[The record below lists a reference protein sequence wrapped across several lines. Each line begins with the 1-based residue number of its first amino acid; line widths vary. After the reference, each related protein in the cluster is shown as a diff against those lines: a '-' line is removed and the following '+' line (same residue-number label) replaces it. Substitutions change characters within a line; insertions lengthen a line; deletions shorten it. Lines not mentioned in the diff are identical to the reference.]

1 MSNFRERLEGLSQK
15 RLMLLA
21 LDLHSQLEDLQE
33 RKTEP
38 IAVIGVG
45 CRIPGG
51 EGGPDAFWQ
60 LLEEGRS
67 SIREIPADRW
77 DAEAYYDGN
86 LDAPGRM
93 SSKWGGFLSHIDEF
107 DAQFFGIA
115 GREANGMDPQH
126 RMLLEVCW
134 EALEHGGHSPRK
146 LAGSATGVFVG
157 LSASDYQTMLLA
169 MGSDAID
176 GYLASGTS
184 ASIAAGRIS
193 YTLGLHG
200 PSMAIDTACSASLV
214 AVHLACQ
221 SLRTRECSMALAGGV
236 NAILSPATT
245 IALSKAHM
253 MSLDGRCKT
262 FDSHADGFVRSEGC
276 GIVLLKRLSDAVADR
291 DHILALI
298 RGSAVNQD
306 GRSSGMTAPN
316 GVAQEG
322 VIRSALSHAGVQ
334 PEEIDYVEAHGT
346 GTSLGDPIEAHAL
359 AAVLGPRRGAENPLV
374 VGSVKTNLGHMESAA
389 GVVGLIK
396 VILALQH
403 EMIPP
408 HLHFKQLNPHI
419 DWGTA
424 PVEIPLEARSWPRRE
439 RRRLAGVSSFGF
451 SGTNAH
457 VILEEAPEAEER
469 KPMPERGQHIL
480 TLSARN
486 EAALRQL
493 NELYAEAL
501 VRDNLDVADFCYTA
515 NAGRAHFE
523 HRLAVIGST
532 REEIRQRLL
541 VAMPGIPAGA
551 RTRVDP
557 VFLFPGQGAQYAGM
571 GRELYET
578 QPVFRAALE
587 ECAAGL
593 DRELNRPLLDVLW
606 GDAANLLNETV
617 YTQPALFAVEY
628 SLARMWQSWG
638 IEPSVVA
645 GHSVGEYVAACF
657 AGVYSLA
664 DGLRLIAG
672 RARLMQEVSGSGG
685 MVAAWAAEDRVRE
698 LLRGLEERVVIAAI
712 NGPESVVISGYIEE
726 LEKVEQR
733 LRDEGIQAQRLR
745 TSHGFHSPQMREM
758 EDAFEALASQIQYA
772 PPRMQ
777 MISSVTGQLI
787 APEEM
792 SHPSYWRRQ
801 VSQPV
806 RFRQVMESL
815 RDHGSQVFLE
825 VGPGTTLGF
834 LGKENIGGSEQMWLS
849 SMRRGQGDCTQAL
862 ESLGALYMRGAEV
875 DWEAFDRPYA
885 RRRVPLPTYPFQR
898 RRYWV
903 DGARFPGSPAS
914 AVEDAH
920 EIKARPLDDP
930 ADWYYEVSWQQRAA
944 SGGSSNEVT
953 RRCLI
958 VSDGGDLAAR
968 LTDRIRQLG
977 GEAILANSPDA
988 VGAALLDEQF
998 DLVLHVAAA
1007 ENGSDPVDCK
1017 GGPSVAVEGSCI
1029 SRMLE
1034 TAKAILSKEQKA
1046 RLWIV
1051 TAGAQFVARQ
1061 SSVNLEHA
1069 PLWGFGR
1076 TFALEHPGSWGG
1088 LVDLDP
1094 NASMSE
1100 SASGVLSAIER
1111 SDGEDQVAFRN
1122 DKRYVARLKRVLVPS
1137 GVYSSFSPDKSY
1149 LITGGLGG
1157 LGLETAAWMAS
1168 RGAGTLILL
1177 GRSAPSQS
1185 ATEAIEA
1192 LQRDGVRVGIFA
1204 ADTGSMAQMEEVFR
1218 RIQETLPALGGVIH
1232 AAGILDDG
1240 IIAQQK
1246 WERFQNVMAPKVNG
1260 AWNLHRLTE
1269 GMPLD
1274 FFVLF
1279 SSVASLTG
1287 SAGQASYSA
1296 ANAYLDALAH
1306 QRRARGLPALSINW
1320 GGWANTGMAA
1330 RVTSQSRRQ
1339 TEFQLMLPDRALAA
1353 MGQVLLTTSAQI
1365 GIAAIDWAMH
1375 KSLHGSQPF
1384 FSDLPAKTAEV
1395 GVAGK
1400 SVRQTREQQ
1409 LHELLSAPLDK
1420 RHHLLVGN
1428 LVETLAPTL
1437 GVETHTIHPS
1447 RPITDYGLD
1456 SLMALEFRNRINS
1469 DFKVSIPAVQLLQ
1482 GLSLEEVAARIE
1494 RDLPETTAHESSVAA
1509 PIQEF
1514 EFPLSLGQQHEW
1526 LGHKLMPGSAPNN
1539 IGLAAR
1545 AHPCLDWPAFERAV
1559 AKLMDR
1565 HAVLRTVLFEND
1577 LGIPMQRILPSSRPD
1592 AMLIDASSLSDEE
1605 IKERILQDFRQ
1616 PLALDKP
1623 MFQASVYRRGTEDV
1637 LFLKLDHIILDHW
1650 SVGLCVEDLRKIYA
1664 AELTGSQPDLVPLK
1678 GEYREFVE
1686 WESNFV
1692 NGPESDKLWEYWR
1705 RKLAGELPV
1714 LKLPSSR
1721 ERPAVLVSCGRAIPL
1736 SLTPEHWVSI
1746 QRISKEYRAT
1756 GYSILLAVFQVLLY
1770 HYTEQTDI
1778 VIGTSVSGR
1787 EDPRWANTVG
1797 LFINVLPLRCD
1808 LSGNP
1813 RFSDYLVRSRD
1824 TVWEALEHQAF
1835 PLSLLLTRIRQRR
1848 SLERIP
1854 IFQAFFNFLTDRSG
1868 ALRPLFMG
1876 VQDRSVDFGHSM
1888 LHYFMVVAQQ
1898 EGRLEISI
1906 QLAEVDGQLIGFLNY
1921 NSDILDADV
1930 AERMASDYCRLLD
1943 ILIRD
1948 PYMPIDDFQVGT
1960 SGGTSAREEI
1970 VF

>member
-21 LDLHSQLEDLQE
+21 LDLHSQLEELQGQ
-33 RKTEP
+33 KAEP
-38 IAVIGVG
+38 IAIIGLG
-45 CRIPGG
+45 CRVPGG

-67 SIREIPADRW
+67 SICEVPADRW
-77 DAEAYYDGN
+77 DAEAYYDSN
-86 LDAPGRM
+86 LDTPGRM
-93 SSKWGGFLSHIDEF
+93 STKWGGFLSHIDEF

-169 MGSDAID
+169 MGGDAID

-236 NAILSPATT
+236 NAMLSPATT

-253 MSLDGRCKT
+253 MSPDGRCKT

-322 VIRSALSHAGVQ
+322 VIRSALSQAGVQ
-334 PEEIDYVEAHGT
+334 PEQIDYVEAHGT

-359 AAVLGPRRGAENPLV
+359 AAALGPGRGVENPLV

-396 VILALQH
+396 VVLALRH

-419 DWGTA
+419 DWGTV
-424 PVEIPLEARSWPRRE
+424 PVEIPLEGRSWLRGE

-457 VILEEAPEAEER
+457 VILEEAPEAGKR
-469 KPMPERGQHIL
+469 KTIPERGQHIL

-486 EAALRQL
+486 GAALRQL
-493 NELYAEAL
+493 NELYAAAL
-501 VRDNLDVADFCYTA
+501 VHENLDVADFCYTA

-523 HRLAVIGST
+523 HRLAVVGST
-532 REEIRQRLL
+532 REELRQRLL
-541 VAMPGIPAGA
+541 DATPGISEGA
-551 RTRVDP
+551 RARVAP

-571 GRELYET
+571 GRELYEE

-593 DRELNRPLLDVLW
+593 DRELNRSLLDVLW
-606 GDAANLLNETV
+606 GDEANLLNETL

-638 IEPSVVA
+638 IEPSAVA

-672 RARLMQEVSGSGG
+672 RARLMQEVSGAGG
-685 MVAAWAAEDRVRE
+685 MVAVWATEDRVRE
-698 LLRGLEERVVIAAI
+698 FLRGFEERVVIAAI
-712 NGPESVVISGYIEE
+712 NGPESVVVSGYIEE

-733 LRDEGIQAQRLR
+733 LRDQGIQTQRLR
-745 TSHGFHSPQMREM
+745 TSHGFHSPQMRAM
-758 EDAFEALASQIQYA
+758 EDAFEALAAQVLFA

-777 MISSVTGQLI
+777 VISSVTGQPV

-806 RFRQVMESL
+806 RFRQVMECL

-834 LGKENIGGSEQMWLS
+834 LGKECIGRAEQMWLP
-849 SMRRGQGDCTQAL
+849 SMRRGQRDCTQAL
-862 ESLGALYMRGAEV
+862 ESLAALYMRGAEV

-914 AVEDAH
+914 AAEDAH
-920 EIKARPLDDP
+920 EVRDRSLEDTSP
-930 ADWYYEVSWQQRAA
+930 ADWYYEVSWQQQTA
-944 SGGSSNEVT
+944 GGKSSKGVA
-953 RRCLI
+953 RCCLI
-958 VSDGGDLAAR
+958 VSEGGDLATGLA
-968 LTDRIRQLG
+968 DRIRQLG
-977 GEAILANSPDA
+977 DEAILANSPDA
-988 VGAALLDEQF
+988 IGAALLDKQF
-998 DLVLHVAAA
+998 DLLLHVAAG
-1007 ENGSDPVDCK
+1007 NGSGLADRE
-1017 GGPSVAVEGSCI
+1017 GAPSIAVAGSCI
-1029 SRMLE
+1029 SMLLE
-1034 TAKAILSKEQKA
+1034 TAKAILSKEQNA

-1051 TAGAQFVARQ
+1051 TAGAQSVAHQ
-1061 SSVNLEHA
+1061 TSVNLEHA

-1094 NASMSE
+1094 NASISE
-1100 SASGVLSAIER
+1100 HVSGVLSAIER

-1122 DKRYVARLKRVLVPS
+1122 DKRYVARLKRILVPS
-1137 GVYSSFSPDKSY
+1137 GADPSFSPDKSY

-1157 LGLETAAWMAS
+1157 LGLETAAWMAG
-1168 RGAGTLILL
+1168 RGARTLIML
-1177 GRSAPSQS
+1177 GRNAPSQS
-1185 ATEAIEA
+1185 AAEAIEV
-1192 LQRDGVRVGIFA
+1192 LRRDGVRVEIFA
-1204 ADTGSMAQMEEVFR
+1204 VDAGSMAQMNEVFR

-1246 WERFQNVMAPKVNG
+1246 WERFQKVMVPKVNG

-1279 SSVASLTG
+1279 SSTASLIG

-1330 RVTSQSRRQ
+1330 RATNQSRRQ

-1353 MGQVLLTTSAQI
+1353 LGQVLFTASAQI

-1375 KSLHGSQPF
+1375 ESLHGSQPF
-1384 FSDLPAKTAEV
+1384 FCDLPAKTAEV
-1395 GVAGK
+1395 SVAGQG
-1400 SVRQTREQQ
+1400 VRQTREQQ
-1409 LHELLSAPLDK
+1409 LHELLSAPSDK
-1420 RHHLLVGN
+1420 RHNLLIGN

-1437 GVETHTIHPS
+1437 GVETHTINPS
-1447 RPITDYGLD
+1447 SPVTDYGLD

-1469 DFKVSIPAVQLLQ
+1469 DFKVSIPAVQFLQ

-1494 RDLPETTAHESSVAA
+1494 RELPDTIAHESCVAV
-1509 PIQEF
+1509 PFQEL
-1514 EFPLSLGQQHEW
+1514 EFPLSIGQQQRW
-1526 LGHKLMPGSAPNN
+1526 FGHKFMPGSAPNN

-1545 AHPCLDWPAFERAV
+1545 ARPCLDWPAFERAV
-1559 AKLMDR
+1559 AKLIGR
-1565 HAVLRTVLFEND
+1565 HAVLRTVFFEND
-1577 LGIPMQRILPSSRPD
+1577 LGIPMQRILPSPRPE
-1592 AMLIDASSLSDEE
+1592 AVLIDASSLSDEE
-1605 IKERILQDFRQ
+1605 IKERILHDFRQ

-1664 AELTGSQPDLVPLK
+1664 AELTGSPPDLAPLK
-1678 GEYREFVE
+1678 GEYWEFVE

-1692 NGPESDKLWEYWR
+1692 NGAESSKLWEYWR

-1721 ERPAVLVSCGRAIPL
+1721 ERPAILVSSGRAIPL

-1746 QRISKEYRAT
+1746 QQVSREYRAT

-1770 HYTEQTDI
+1770 LYTEQTDI

-1797 LFINVLPLRCD
+1797 LFINVLPLRSD

-1813 RFSDYLVRSRD
+1813 RFSDYLIRSRD

-1835 PLSLLLTRIRQRR
+1835 PLSLMLTRIRQRR

-1876 VQDRSVDFGHSM
+1876 VQDRSVDFGRSM
-1888 LHYFMVVAQQ
+1888 LHYFMVVPQQ

-1906 QLAEVDGQLIGFLNY
+1906 QVAEVDGQLIGFLNY

-1930 AERMASDYCRLLD
+1930 ADMMASDYCRLLD
-1943 ILIRD
+1943 TLIRD
-1948 PYMPIDDFQVGT
+1948 PHMPIDDFQMG
-1960 SGGTSAREEI
+1960 SASACEEI